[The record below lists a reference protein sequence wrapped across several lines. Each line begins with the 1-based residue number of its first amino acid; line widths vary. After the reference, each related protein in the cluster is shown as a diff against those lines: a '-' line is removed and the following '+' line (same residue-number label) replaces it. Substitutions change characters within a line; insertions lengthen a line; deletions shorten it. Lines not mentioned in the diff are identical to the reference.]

1 MPSNDWAVPN
11 AAGQLACG
19 AARQAAVLAAARV
32 QRGEGGRTGGGAML
46 LCLAGSSHNTFAGGW
61 GAAGKR
67 CTFIGNLM
75 PFCAAI
81 EPSPLSA
88 LSALPCRAP
97 CPPSQ
102 TFCRCL
108 RAWLAGCW
116 RAWVSLPAWTRF
128 WAFTSPASPCC
139 TSSGGSLGA
148 ALPGGCG
155 NAAAPHTA
163 IVVVGTAPLYRGV
176 IPRQLTAPRLPPSH
190 TW

>member
-108 RAWLAGCW
+108 RGWLGVGAHGC
-116 RAWVSLPAWTRF
+116 RF
-128 WAFTSPASPCC
+128 PPGPDSGPSPHQRRP
-139 TSSGGSLGA
+139 A
-148 ALPGGCG
+148 ALPQVGRWARPSRGGAVTRRHPTLPLLLLVLRLC
-155 NAAAPHTA
+155 TA
-163 IVVVGTAPLYRGV
+163 E
-176 IPRQLTAPRLPPSH
+176 
-190 TW
+190 